1 MPHYS
6 YLYRDSYFYGEQ
18 IIKMIDEVER
28 EREALRG
35 EKLLITSFAVD
46 LKNKV
51 LGISRPLR
59 ETKDLPYKIKGTWR
73 NKDGTVMVADDTGR
87 V

>member
-6 YLYRDSYFYGEQ
+6 YLYRDSYFYGED
-18 IIKMIDEVER
+18 IIK
-28 EREALRG
+28 
-35 EKLLITSFAVD
+35 LITSFAVD
-46 LKNKV
+46 LKNKI
-51 LGISRPLR
+51 LGIPRPLR

>member
-6 YLYRDSYFYGEQ
+6 YIYRDSYFYGED
-18 IIKMIDEVER
+18 IIKMVDEVER

-35 EKLLITSFAVD
+35 KKLLITSFAVD
-46 LKNKV
+46 LKNKI
-51 LGISRPLR
+51 LGIPRPIRELR
-59 ETKDLPYKIKGTWR
+59 DTPYKIKDTFY
-73 NKDGTVMVADDTGR
+73 NKNGTVMVADDVGR

>member
-6 YLYRDSYFYGEQ
+6 YIYRDSYFYGED
-18 IIKMIDEVER
+18 IIKLIDEVER

-35 EKLLITSFAVD
+35 KKLLITSFAVD

-51 LGISRPLR
+51 LGIPRPIRELR
-59 ETKDLPYKIKGTWR
+59 DTPYKIKDTFY
-73 NKDGTVMVADDTGR
+73 NKNGTVMVADDTGR

>member
-6 YLYRDSYFYGEQ
+6 YIYRDSYFYGED
-18 IIKMIDEVER
+18 IIKLIDEVEC

-35 EKLLITSFAVD
+35 KKLLITSFAVD
-46 LKNKV
+46 LKNKI
-51 LGISRPLR
+51 LGIPRPLKELR
-59 ETKDLPYKIKGTWR
+59 DTPYKIKDTFY
-73 NKDGTVMVADDTGR
+73 NKNGTVMVADDVGR

>member
-18 IIKMIDEVER
+18 IIKLIDEVER
-28 EREALRG
+28 EREELRG
-35 EKLLITSFAVD
+35 KKLIITSFAVD
-46 LKNKV
+46 MKNKI
-51 LGISRPLR
+51 LGLPRPLKELR
-59 ETKDLPYKIKGTWR
+59 DTPYKIKDTFY
-73 NKDGTVMVADDTGR
+73 NKNGTVMVADDVGR

>member
-1 MPHYS
+1 
-6 YLYRDSYFYGEQ
+6 
-18 IIKMIDEVER
+18 MIDEVER

-35 EKLLITSFAVD
+35 EKLLITSFAID

-51 LGISRPLR
+51 LGIPRPLR

-73 NKDGTVMVADDTGR
+73 NRDGTVMVSDDTGR